1 MCRPVSLLVAFWA
14 FTIGSSTEPHCESTG
29 ARSVVQKRKTSGSS
43 IAVEDDPVCTGG
55 FVAVD
60 VLNPDEFDKQQSDL
74 SVNNDCDEPL
84 EGKAGWCRCAANEI
98 ATPMI
103 KEYNFFGDSFWQ
115 LKTCTEACG
124 LQGQSRYYTPSLSV
138 DECPSGTSIETA
150 DECLEALYE
159 LGIFNKTWTLAKTLA
174 GQIEHVDPNNHDEL
188 IQKFKGLS
196 THDYVSGCSYD
207 AKGNEGNFNDE
218 LGVKQKENK
227 FQPLICV
234 KSRVVVTPADT
245 ISAATPI
252 PTPIPTPVPTPVPT
266 KRKTCFHWRPLYR
279 HILELAGKT
288 IASDTPHEDLRNTCI
303 VYNRDHSSSS
313 TSHFQGMTNL
323 ENVGAAAAI
332 ITFKE
337 LGYSDSDLK
346 DMSEDD
352 QRNSL
357 IVRAEKCSGKT
368 IAQLQGMKTLDVV
381 MIMNYEQCCFRIR

>member
-74 SVNNDCDEPL
+74 SVMNDCDEPL

-150 DECLEALYE
+150 DDCLEALYE
-159 LGIFNKTWTLAKTLA
+159 LGIFNTTWTLAKTLA
-174 GQIEHVDPNNHDEL
+174 GQMEHVDPNIKEL

-207 AKGNEGNFNDE
+207 PKGNEGVFNDKI
-218 LGVKQKENK
+218 GVKQSKEN
-227 FQPLICV
+227 FQPVICE
-234 KSRVVVTPADT
+234 KPPTMPPTMPLPA
-245 ISAATPI
+245 
-252 PTPIPTPVPTPVPT
+252 
-266 KRKTCFHWRPLYR
+266 KKCFQLTDDYR

-288 IASDTPHEDLRNTCI
+288 IASGTHHEDLRNTCI

-357 IVRAEKCSGKT
+357 IVRAEECSTKT
-368 IAQLQGMKTLDVV
+368 IGELQGMKTLEVAK
-381 MIMNYEQCCFRIR
+381 IMNSNQCCTSP

>member
-138 DECPSGTSIETA
+138 DECPIGTSVETA
-150 DECLEALYE
+150 NECLEALYE
-159 LGIFNKTWTLAKTLA
+159 LGIFNTTWNLEKTLA
-174 GQIEHVDPNNHDEL
+174 GQVEHVDVDPNKHDEL
-188 IQKFKGLS
+188 KQKFKGLS

-207 AKGNEGNFNDE
+207 PKGNEGNFNDKM
-218 LGVKQKENK
+218 GVKQSKEN

-234 KSRVVVTPADT
+234 KPAMP
-245 ISAATPI
+245 A
-252 PTPIPTPVPTPVPT
+252 
-266 KRKTCFHWRPLYR
+266 KKCFQLTDDYR

-288 IASDTPHEDLRNTCI
+288 IASGTHHEDLRNTCI